1 MPSIDI
7 RDFHYAYPPL
17 GQAEP
22 RWVLRGVDL
31 AVEAGSCVGVMG
43 ATGVGK
49 STLCQAIVGIVPQ
62 LTGGIVRGQVRV
74 LGEDARS
81 TPVPDLAR
89 QVGMVFQDSE
99 SQLFNLTVEEE
110 VAFGPENIGLPPEE
124 IESRVAWALTTVGL
138 IESRK
143 RSPVELSGGEKQR
156 LAIAAALSMS
166 PKVLVLD
173 EPTAHLDPRG
183 KREIQ
188 ALVATMVRDSGQTIL
203 VVEQDADWLAE
214 LADRVVVLADGR
226 VALDG
231 PTDAVLGDP
240 EALLALGVGPPQ
252 LSELASAINRD
263 LGTRFAF
270 TRLDEAEWVLKEDLG
285 EAP

>member
-7 RDFHYAYPPL
+7 RDFHFAYPPL

-31 AVEAGSCVGVMG
+31 VVETGSCIGVMG
-43 ATGVGK
+43 ATGAGK
-49 STLCQAIVGIVPQ
+49 STLCQALGGIVPQ
-62 LTGGIVRGQVRV
+62 LTGGIVRGRVRV
-74 LGEDARS
+74 LGQEARS
-81 TPVPDLAR
+81 TPVPDLAQ

-99 SQLFNLTVEEE
+99 NQLFNLTVEEE
-110 VAFGPENIGLPPEE
+110 VAFGPENIGLPSEE
-124 IESRVAWALTTVGL
+124 IEDRVAWALATVGL
-138 IESRK
+138 IEARQ
-143 RSPVELSGGEKQR
+143 RSPYELSGGEKQR

-166 PKVLVLD
+166 PKLLVLD
-173 EPTAHLDPRG
+173 EPTAHLDPHG

-188 ALVATMVRDSGQTIL
+188 SLVASMVRDSGRTIV

-214 LADRVVVLADGR
+214 LADRVIVLAEGR

-231 PTDAVLGDP
+231 PPDAVLADP
-240 EALLALGVGPPQ
+240 DPLLALGVGPPQ
-252 LSELASAINRD
+252 LSELASVLNRD

-270 TRLDEAEWVLKEDLG
+270 TRLDEAERVLWEDLG
-285 EAP
+285 GKR

>member
-49 STLCQAIVGIVPQ
+49 STLCQAIVGVVPQ

-74 LGEDARS
+74 LGKEARS

-143 RSPVELSGGEKQR
+143 RSPYELSGGEKQR

-183 KREIQ
+183 KSEIQ
-188 ALVATMVRDSGQTIL
+188 ALVGTMVRDSGQTIL

-226 VALDG
+226 VALEG
-231 PTDAVLGDP
+231 PTDEVLGDP
-240 EALLALGVGPPQ
+240 EALSELGVGPPQ

-263 LGTRFAF
+263 LGTHFAF
-270 TRLDEAEWVLKEDLG
+270 IRLDQAEQALKEDLG
-285 EAP
+285 EVS